1 MMRVN
6 YTNVGIAISLFV
18 VCFIFFRLAQRSHL
32 LETQLRSTGGNLLS
46 TVNNL
51 LSSQSFCVFIHD
63 LAHILF
69 NFRK

>member
-6 YTNVGIAISLFV
+6 YANVGIAISLLV

-32 LETQLRSTGGNLLS
+32 LETQLRSTDGKQTNLP
-46 TVNNL
+46 
-51 LSSQSFCVFIHD
+51 SSKSVCVFIHD